1 MSKKASLI
9 VGLIILLL
17 SSNNN
22 LLDSVNI
29 PPKEVEVIDLTITEP
44 SEDISKSVSII
55 SDIVKEEE
63 DRINIAVFN
72 KVFADRVTGYEVN
85 QQQLND
91 IYVLSAKN
99 FFGGSIKDKYD
110 SLDVFLKGVISD
122 VTGDDVHVLSENE
135 KSELSDMFYGIS
147 WHLINW
153 GNYECFRCCWKWI

>member
-72 KVFADRVTGYEVN
+72 KVFAESFN
-85 QQQLND
+85 SILWLNEL
-91 IYVLSAKN
+91 IFSK
-99 FFGGSIKDKYD
+99 FFPHTTFAEIS
-110 SLDVFLKGVISD
+110 VICS
-122 VTGDDVHVLSENE
+122 
-135 KSELSDMFYGIS
+135 
-147 WHLINW
+147 
-153 GNYECFRCCWKWI
+153 